1 MTSATEQCLPH
12 AHKAL
17 SPSWTRRLL
26 AFVPQLVGRRA
37 SRLEIDQLPPHLLRD
52 LGLGDPACR
61 DDPWLR

>member
-12 AHKAL
+12 PRKAL
-17 SPSWTRRLL
+17 SDSWTRRLL
-26 AFVPQLVGRRA
+26 ALVPQLVRRRTF
-37 SRLEIDQLPPHLLRD
+37 RLDLDQLPPHLLRD